1 MQNAK
6 DSFYI
11 ALRNRLQVLNPA
23 RTVRVRGV
31 QRASLLVEDA
41 EAPMM
46 EALEDAFV
54 LRWTTVAPVEGIPST
69 LLALGCEMRYETSG
83 TLANA
88 GLDRGRALSEMD
100 RELMAILEPSWVP
113 KMQYSSVPAVKLLTN
128 IFWTEP
134 EFEATTID
142 RNALQRVAKITVYT
156 FLEAGER

>member
-31 QRASLLVEDA
+31 QRASLLVDDA
-41 EAPMM
+41 EAPTM
-46 EALEDAFV
+46 EPLEDAFA
-54 LRWTTVAPVEGIPST
+54 LRWTTTMQVEGMPSM
-69 LLALGCEMRYETSG
+69 LSALGCEVHYRTSG

-100 RELMAILEPSWVP
+100 AELVTILQPSWTP
-113 KMQYSSVPAVKLLTN
+113 KMAYTTTPAVKMLTN
-128 IFWTEP
+128 VFWTEAD
-134 EFEATTID
+134 FSATIVD
-142 RNALQRVAKITVYT
+142 RNALGRIAKVTVYE
-156 FLEAGER
+156 FRESGEL